1 MVGINE
7 NDKDMLRFLWFK
19 DPGDL
24 KSEIEHLRFTRLVFR
39 LRPSPAILGS
49 TIRHHL
55 DAQLSE
61 EFKMELIERLKNSLY
76 VDDLVTGEANDDEV
90 LDLYSKSKSI
100 MQRGGFNL
108 RKWNTNS
115 TVVREAINRSTE
127 GVTPPSVSEGMKTV
141 TEEDESYAK
150 ATTGPPVNDDKT
162 ADSNIVKVLG
172 SIWNTATDEFTF
184 DLSDLSEQAKLLPT
198 TKRSFLKISAKIFD
212 PLGLLSPF
220 TIQWKVLFQVLCN
233 ERTDWDE
240 QLSDEHL
247 KKWNSLIAE
256 LQTLNSVRIP
266 RCYFDSHSASLL
278 KSAQLHCFSD
288 ASERAYAAVI
298 YLRSL
303 YEDGHVEVNLIASKT
318 KIAPLKKQSIPRLEL
333 LGATILARLAKT
345 VQNAL
350 PQKLETV
357 YWVDSMTVLCWIR
370 NTRPWKQYV
379 MSRVQEIRESTP
391 PASWKFCPGEQN
403 PADIPS
409 RGMTASE
416 LVTEDKWWKGPEFL
430 HNVEEEWPRKD
441 NAHSDNENAMKEIAK
456 NPANITH
463 VLVSGEQ
470 VRQTGLHQII
480 DANRYSSLTKL
491 LRITAYVLRFAR
503 RSREKRG
510 PELNAEEIRS
520 AEELWIKSIQN
531 QSFPEEVC
539 HLMST
544 RKTPAPILV
553 RQFDL
558 YIDERGI
565 VRCKGRIQN
574 GSLNQEAKTPM
585 LLPSKHYVVD
595 LIIGDHHRRM
605 LHSGVNT
612 TLTSVRERFWILQG
626 RRAVKGCLRR
636 CVKCRKGQGQ
646 PFPLPQPPDL
656 PEERVS
662 DCPPFTHTGVDF
674 AGPLY
679 TTDKG
684 GTNADEAKAY
694 VCLFTC
700 ASTRALH
707 LELTRRLS
715 AEAFLLAFR
724 RFTSRRGLPATLLS
738 DNAKT
743 FKSAS
748 KEVVKIARA
757 QEVLHYMANNGVTW
771 KFIVDKAP
779 WWGGFWERL
788 VQTVKRPLKK
798 VIGRS
803 CLSFEELS
811 TLLTEVECVVNARP
825 LVYVY
830 DDLDGVNFALTP
842 SHLINGRR
850 LQSTPNS
857 SHFEIVSTHDT
868 LTRRSQHQKRLLNQF
883 TAAWRNEYLVNL
895 RETHATNSR
904 RKGENPEIAVGDVVL
919 LQKDSTKR
927 ALWKLAIVKELL
939 AGGDG
944 QVRAAV
950 VRVADTGNLLKRSV
964 KHLIPIEVKAN
975 VDLLPQ
981 PENSV
986 RSEQGTVAVD
996 SRPRRRAAIDGEI
1009 IRRLRS

>member
-1 MVGINE
+1 M
-7 NDKDMLRFLWFK
+7 K
-19 DPGDL
+19 
-24 KSEIEHLRFTRLVFR
+24 
-39 LRPSPAILGS
+39 
-49 TIRHHL
+49 
-55 DAQLSE
+55 
-61 EFKMELIERLKNSLY
+61 
-76 VDDLVTGEANDDEV
+76 
-90 LDLYSKSKSI
+90 
-100 MQRGGFNL
+100 
-108 RKWNTNS
+108 
-115 TVVREAINRSTE
+115 
-127 GVTPPSVSEGMKTV
+127 PPSVSEGAKYV

-172 SIWNTATDEFTF
+172 SIWNIATDEFTF
-184 DLSDLSEQAKLLPT
+184 NLSDLAEQAKLLPT
-198 TKRSFLKISAKIFD
+198 TKRSLLKISAKIFD

-240 QLSDEHL
+240 QLSDGLL
-247 KKWNSLIAE
+247 KRWNSLIAE

-266 RCYFDSHSASLL
+266 RCYFDSHSESLL

-379 MSRVQEIRESTP
+379 MSRVQEIRESTT
-391 PASWKFCPGEQN
+391 PASWNFCPGEQN

-409 RGMTASE
+409 RGLTASE
-416 LVTEDKWWKGPEFL
+416 LVTKDKWWKGPDFL
-430 HNVEEEWPRKD
+430 YNVEEEWPRED
-441 NAHSDNENAMKEIAK
+441 NSHSENEHAMKEIVK
-456 NPANITH
+456 NPATITH

-470 VRQTGLHQII
+470 VRQIGLHQII

-491 LRITAYVLRFAR
+491 LHVTAYVLRFTR
-503 RSREKRG
+503 TSKEKRG
-510 PELNAEEIRS
+510 PELNAEEIRA

-539 HLMST
+539 HLMSK
-544 RKTPAPILV
+544 RKTPVPILV

-558 YIDERGI
+558 YIDERSI

-574 GSLNQEAKTPM
+574 SSLNQEAKTPM
-585 LLPSKHYVVD
+585 LLPSKHHVVD
-595 LIIGDHHRRM
+595 LIVGDNHQRM

-626 RRAVKGCLRR
+626 RRAVKRCLRR
-636 CVKCRKGQGQ
+636 CVTCRKEQGQ
-646 PFPLPQPPDL
+646 PFPLPQTPDL

-684 GTNADEAKAY
+684 GTNTDEARAY

-700 ASTRALH
+700 ASTRAVH

-715 AEAFLLAFR
+715 AEPFLLAFR

-757 QEVLHYMANNGVTW
+757 QEVLHYLANNGVTW

-798 VIGRS
+798 VIGRN

-825 LVYVY
+825 LTYVY
-830 DDLDGVNFALTP
+830 DDLGGVNFALTP

-850 LQSTPNS
+850 LQNTPNS

-883 TAAWRNEYLVNL
+883 TAAWRKEYLVNL

-904 RKGENPEIAVGDVVL
+904 RKGENPQIAVGDVVL
-919 LQKDSTKR
+919 LQNDSTKR
-927 ALWKLAIVKELL
+927 ALWKLAVVKELL
-939 AGGDG
+939 AGSDG

-975 VDLLPQ
+975 VDSLPQ
-981 PENSV
+981 PESSV
-986 RSEQGTVAVD
+986 RSEQGAVNVD
-996 SRPRRRAAIDGEI
+996 SRPRRKAAIDGEI
-1009 IRRLRS
+1009 LRRLRS